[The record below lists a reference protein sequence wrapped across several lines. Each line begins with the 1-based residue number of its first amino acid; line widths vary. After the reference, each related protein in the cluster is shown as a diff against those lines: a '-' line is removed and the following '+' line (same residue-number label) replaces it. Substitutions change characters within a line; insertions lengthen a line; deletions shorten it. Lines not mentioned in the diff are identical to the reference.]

1 MVDFDQNC
9 GSNFLFYILGSHHGY
24 ITLLI
29 VENKQTL
36 CFCYNKTFIIY
47 MLNMIFYR
55 TVVMVKSFA
64 IFLHHIKEMT
74 KLVPKLDSS
83 QSCQLPCSLKRHS
96 KARQP
101 S

>member
-1 MVDFDQNC
+1 MV
-9 GSNFLFYILGSHHGY
+9 NFEPELWFEFPFFYIGSHHGY
-24 ITLLI
+24 ITLLN

-36 CFCYNKTFIIY
+36 CFCYNKTF

-64 IFLHHIKEMT
+64 NFLHHIKEMT
-74 KLVPKLDSS
+74 KWVPKLDSS
-83 QSCQLPCSLKRHS
+83 QPCQLPCSLKRHS